1 MWREKEKQVK
11 RTSRVSKYSPTLATN
26 CSLRSS
32 PSGGF
37 SSGASVW
44 GRERRAREV
53 LARERRWPMS
63 CVGRAWLCNCS
74 GARGKRADLFYS
86 AEIMYLACCAG

>member
-1 MWREKEKQVK
+1 M
-11 RTSRVSKYSPTLATN
+11 
-26 CSLRSS
+26 
-32 PSGGF
+32 GGHTGAGVNISAEGAGPGKSIEGFEVVFGDELLTALVAVQRF

-63 CVGRAWLCNCS
+63 WVV
-74 GARGKRADLFYS
+74 
-86 AEIMYLACCAG
+86 CAVR